1 MIVRPARGGK
11 DAGILS
17 GMTTKPAVA
26 LVAVAGRRRPTLEM
40 AQRLEREGFTGIY
53 CPSPGDGLAL
63 CEALALSTREIPFG
77 TSIAN
82 IYTRHPFEYAQTAAV
97 VHELSNGRFRFGI
110 GVSHGPTHERL
121 GLQAGKPLDDV
132 RRFVAD
138 LGAHASQVGGLPPIV
153 LATLRRRMVELA
165 GEVAQGAVWANGARS
180 HMAASL
186 RHLPASAQSDAAFFI
201 GNMVPTCIDEDRAAA
216 AAVMRKTL
224 ASYVRL
230 PNYQNYWIEAGYE
243 EEMLAIRGALAGGE
257 PQRIP
262 ELMSDRWLRDV
273 TLFGSAAEVREG
285 AEAWLATG
293 VRTLIA
299 VASSTRGG
307 QMVALEEL
315 IQAFR

>member
-1 MIVRPARGGK
+1 
-11 DAGILS
+11 
-17 GMTTKPAVA
+17 MTSKPAVS
-26 LVAVAGRRRPTLEM
+26 LVAVAGRRRATVEV

-97 VHELSNGRFRFGI
+97 VHELSSGRFTFGV

-121 GLQAGKPLDDV
+121 GLRAGKPLEDI
-132 RRFVAD
+132 RKFVTD
-138 LGAHASQVGGLPPIV
+138 LRALAPQVGGLPPIA

-165 GEVAQGAVWANGARS
+165 GEIAQGAVWANGARS
-180 HMAASL
+180 HMGTSL
-186 RHLPASAQSDAAFFI
+186 GHLPASTRADAAFFI
-201 GNMVPTCIDEDRAAA
+201 ANMAPTCIDEDRAAA
-216 AAVMRKTL
+216 AAVMRRTL
-224 ASYVRL
+224 TPYVRL

-243 EEMLAIRGALAGGE
+243 EEMLAIRGAIARGE
-257 PQRIP
+257 VERIP
-262 ELMSDRWLRDV
+262 QLMSDRWLRDV
-273 TLFGSAAEVREG
+273 TVFGSPGEVREG
-285 AEAWLATG
+285 VEAWRSAG

-299 VASSTRGG
+299 VPSSTRGG
-307 QMVALEEL
+307 QMVALDEL

>member
-1 MIVRPARGGK
+1 
-11 DAGILS
+11 
-17 GMTTKPAVA
+17 MTTKPAVG
-26 LVAVAGRRRPTLEM
+26 LVAVAGRRRATLAM

-63 CEALALSTREIPFG
+63 CEALALSTREIAFG

-82 IYTRHPFEYAQTAAV
+82 IYTRHPSEYAQTAAL
-97 VHELSNGRFRFGI
+97 VHEVAGGRFRFGV
-110 GVSHGPTHERL
+110 GVSHAPAHDRL
-121 GLQAGKPLDDV
+121 GIRPGKPLDDIRAFV
-132 RRFVAD
+132 RD
-138 LGAHASQVGGLPPIV
+138 LRAQDKQVGGLPPIV

-165 GEVAQGAVWANGARS
+165 GELAQGAVWANGARS

-186 RHLPASAQSDAAFFI
+186 RHLPPSAHDDAAFFI
-201 GNMVPTCIDEDRAAA
+201 GNMVPTCIDDDRAAA
-216 AAVMRKTL
+216 AAVMRMTL

-243 EEMLAIRGALAGGE
+243 EEMLAIRGALARGE
-257 PQRIP
+257 VQRVP

-273 TLFGSAAEVREG
+273 TLFGSVADVRAG
-285 AEAWLATG
+285 VEAWLATG
-293 VRTLIA
+293 VRTLIV

-307 QMVALEEL
+307 QMMALEEL